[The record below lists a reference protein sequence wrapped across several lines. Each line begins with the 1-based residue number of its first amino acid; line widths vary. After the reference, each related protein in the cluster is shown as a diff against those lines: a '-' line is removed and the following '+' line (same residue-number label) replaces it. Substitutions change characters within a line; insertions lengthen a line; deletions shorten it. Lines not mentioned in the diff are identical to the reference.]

1 MTGIQKT
8 TDSSRLAFRRR
19 LWIKLLIA
27 YLIPVAFIVSGIGYL
42 AYRAARVAME
52 NQLGESL
59 ISAARVAAT
68 LVGKPR
74 AVRLAPGDEE
84 SRTYTTL
91 KQKLRN
97 LKEAAQAESIYLFD
111 LDERA
116 LVDSDGVFSIGEPI
130 VKLAADRLELKAVFA
145 GANSSS
151 VLFRGLYGRLY
162 KTGFSP
168 VRIDGEIVAAVGV
181 DGSARFFGPLAELGR
196 TLAVVGIVALALVVL
211 ATLYI
216 SRRITRPVG
225 RLAQAAKVIGQG
237 ELDREIEVETLDEIG
252 VLAHTLNEMRK
263 SIRERDQQLQ
273 MMLSG
278 IAHEVR
284 NPLGGIALFVGLL
297 KEDLA
302 DNATALGHI
311 TRINTELDYLA
322 RVVNDFLDFARKRP
336 LELEELSPEAESEEI
351 RSLLA
356 ADIEQ
361 AQVDFVTEIS
371 GEVGRVLVDREK
383 IRRALLNL
391 VRNAIQAS
399 GSGGRVKLSIWQ
411 TDQEVTFAVSDT
423 GPGIDEDSRK
433 RIFEPFFTTRQKG
446 TGLGLALVK
455 RIVDAHGGVLSLD
468 SEPGKGATFSLRL
481 PLKRT

>member
-1 MTGIQKT
+1 MTDINET
-8 TDSSRLAFRRR
+8 SDSSRLAFRRR

-27 YLIPVAFIVSGIGYL
+27 YLIPIAFIVSGIGYL

-59 ISAARVAAT
+59 ISVARVAAN

-74 AVRLAPGDEE
+74 AVRLAPGDDE

-91 KQKLRN
+91 KQKLN
-97 LKEAAQAESIYLFD
+97 DLKEAAQAESIYLFD

-145 GANSSS
+145 GTDSSS
-151 VLFRGLYGRLY
+151 VLFRGLHGRLY
-162 KTGFSP
+162 KTGFAP

-181 DGSARFFGPLAELGR
+181 DGSASFFGPLAELGR

-237 ELDREIEVETLDEIG
+237 ELNREIEVETLDEIG

-302 DNATALGHI
+302 DNATAIEHI
-311 TRINTELDYLA
+311 NRINTELDYLA

-336 LELEELSPEAESEEI
+336 LELQELNPKSESEEI

-356 ADIEQ
+356 VDIEQ
-361 AQVDFVTEIS
+361 AQVDFVTEVADD
-371 GEVGRVLVDREK
+371 VGQILVDAEK

-399 GSGGRVKLSIWQ
+399 GTGGRVKLSIRQ
-411 TDQEVTFAVSDT
+411 TDQEVTFAVSDS
-423 GPGIDEDSRK
+423 GPGIDDDSRK

-455 RIVDAHGGVLSLD
+455 RIVDAHGGLLSLESD
-468 SEPGKGATFSLRL
+468 QGEGATFSLRL